1 MLSFVKFIFRRML
14 LDSDKLR
21 FALPRMFP
29 PSDPKLSAIRM
40 KNFISTYL
48 AWKYGLKLKTKPIIL
63 QIEPVRGCNLN
74 CVMCRAGEF
83 KFQKLLFDDFK
94 RIIDN
99 LPEVM
104 FITLNYGGEP
114 FLSKDTIKMIRYA
127 QKKAIIIIFSNFTVL
142 PEPEDI
148 INSGLFEINASIDS
162 FDKEKYNFIRRK
174 NGNINQITDKTILD
188 IKDIVEII
196 RKGKVDEE
204 FYQKSVRN
212 QIIKNNNEYENGK
225 KDTLE
230 IVIKNLKNLVDTRR
244 KLRKKLPII
253 SISSIFAKETK
264 EDVENI
270 IRNAIELG
278 VDRVKF
284 QRLAFDVPGILHVP
298 DTNDFRH
305 IFELKERYKDQIK
318 ILIVN
323 SEFGG
328 HYPRGY
334 CYLAHFMIL
343 IDINKKIFPCCM
355 PYQHMDTDEAFFGT
369 ATSKEDM
376 EIAME
381 KRQKFI
387 WEIRKLPPNFCIKCP
402 LYFRE

>member
-1 MLSFVKFIFRRML
+1 MLNFAKFIFKRML

-29 PSDPKLSAIRM
+29 LSDPKLSAIRM

-104 FITLNYGGEP
+104 FIILNYAGEP
-114 FLSKDTIKMIRYA
+114 FLSKDTIKMIKYA
-127 QKKAIIIIFSNFTVL
+127 QKKAIVIIFSNFTVL

-162 FDKEKYNFIRRK
+162 FDREKYNYIRRSGDIK
-174 NGNINQITDKTILD
+174 QITNKTVD
-188 IKDIVEII
+188 IKSIIEII
-196 RKGKVDEE
+196 KKEKEYEE
-204 FYQKSVRN
+204 FYQNSIRN
-212 QIIKNNNEYENGK
+212 QIIKNKDEYENVD

-230 IVIKNLKNLVDTRR
+230 VVIKNLKNLVDTRR
-244 KLRKKLPII
+244 RLRKKFPII
-253 SISSIFAKETK
+253 SINSVYAKETK
-264 EDVENI
+264 EDAEDI
-270 IRNAIELG
+270 IKNAIELG

-284 QRLAFDVPGILHVP
+284 QRLAIDIPGILHVP
-298 DTNDFRH
+298 DADDFRY
-305 IFELKERYKDQIK
+305 IFELKERYKYQIE
-318 ILIVN
+318 ISIVN
-323 SEFGG
+323 FEFGG
-328 HYPRGY
+328 DYPRGY
-334 CYLAHFMIL
+334 CYFAHFMIL

-355 PYQHMDTDEAFFGT
+355 PYTHMDAGENFFGA
-369 ATSKEDM
+369 ATSEED
-376 EIAME
+376 IGRAIG

-387 WEIRKLPPNFCIKCP
+387 WELRKLAPNFCIKCP